1 MRPQVAVQVRARIEY
16 LYSFLCILHKKKK
29 KAIKIQ
35 GQFYT
40 SVYYGQ
46 RNNLKDFI

>member
-1 MRPQVAVQVRARIEY
+1 VRPQVAVQVRARIEY

-29 KAIKIQ
+29 AITIQ

-40 SVYYGQ
+40 SVYFGQ